1 MKPKYFEFLNFILN
15 FCLRNILLSVWNYD
29 ITFVNVI
36 DLSSQVL
43 ERIQNF
49 VLLLQTFII
58 KLFNLEFYIIINNL
72 EPELSKFN

>member
-1 MKPKYFEFLNFILN
+1 MKPKYFEFLNFILK

-43 ERIQNF
+43 ERIENF

-58 KLFNLEFYIIINNL
+58 IFFNLEFYIIINNL

>member
-1 MKPKYFEFLNFILN
+1 MKPKYFEFLNFILK

-43 ERIQNF
+43 EQIENF

>member
-1 MKPKYFEFLNFILN
+1 MKPKYVEFLNFILK
-15 FCLRNILLSVWNYD
+15 FCLWNILLSVWNYD

-43 ERIQNF
+43 EQIENF

-58 KLFNLEFYIIINNL
+58 KLFNLEFYIIVIDL
-72 EPELSKFN
+72 ESELSKFN